1 LRYTPPDPDPVFD
14 SLAPLA
20 RGLGLSLV
28 ELTVSRHKGSVQIR
42 AVVYRKGDV
51 SLGDCSAFHRA
62 ALPRLDLAFPGQ
74 DLYME
79 VSSPGIDRLIKDGR
93 EFSWYHGHGIR
104 CYRTDRSGWFSGI
117 LAGSDEDGIELE
129 TGEGRVRLP
138 YEIIAKARL
147 DDLPR

>member
-1 LRYTPPDPDPVFD
+1 VFD
-14 SLAPLA
+14 SLAPIA

-51 SLGDCSAFHRA
+51 SLEDCSAFHRA

-74 DLYME
+74 DLYVE

-93 EFSWYHGHGIR
+93 EFEWYYGHGIR
-104 CYRTDRSGWFSGI
+104 CYRTDTSAWFSGV
-117 LAGSDEDGIELE
+117 LAGSDEKGIDLE

-138 YEIIAKARL
+138 YGIIAKARL
-147 DDLPR
+147 ESLT